1 MCGLSPINAAEDL
14 LMIRR
19 REFIAGLGGAVAWP
33 LAARAQQRAL
43 PVVGYIGGGPY
54 QRGVIEAFLKGLA
67 EAGYVEGRN
76 VAIEY
81 RWVETRNERLP
92 GIVSDLVG
100 RRVAVIAVVISTA
113 AALAAKAAT
122 QDIPIVFR
130 IGGDPVAS
138 GLVPSLSR
146 PGGNVTGVTTLG
158 VEQGPKRLQLLFDIL
173 PADAAVAL
181 LTNPTNANAV
191 RERDEIQAAAR
202 LLGVRL
208 IMFNATTT
216 DDIKAAF
223 AGFVAQRIGGFM
235 TAAEPLFFL
244 NRDLIVALAARHA
257 IPAIYSDRTFFE
269 AGGLMSYGA
278 VGDAYR
284 QVGVYTGRILK
295 GEKPADLPVQES
307 TKVELALNL
316 EVAKAL
322 GITFPTSLLV
332 RADEVIE

>member
-1 MCGLSPINAAEDL
+1 M
-14 LMIRR
+14 RR
-19 REFIAGLGGAVAWP
+19 REFIAWLGAAAWP
-33 LAARAQQRAL
+33 LVARAQQPAM
-43 PVVGYIGGGPY
+43 PVIGYIGGAPQTGEKAFLKG
-54 QRGVIEAFLKGLA
+54 RAEEAFLKGLA

-81 RWVETRNERLP
+81 RWVETRNERLS

-122 QDIPIVFR
+122 QTIPIVFR

-138 GLVPSLSR
+138 GLVPSLAR
-146 PGGNVTGVTTLG
+146 PRGNVMGVTTLG
-158 VEQGPKRLQLLFDIL
+158 GEQGPKRLQLLLEML
-173 PADAAVAL
+173 PTDAAVAL

-208 IMFNATTT
+208 VIFNATTT

-235 TAAEPLFFL
+235 TAAEPLFFA
-244 NRDLIVALAARHA
+244 NSDVIITLAARHA
-257 IPAIYSDRTFFE
+257 IPAIYSGRNFFD
-269 AGGLMSYGA
+269 AGGLMIYASDLNEGH
-278 VGDAYR
+278 R
-284 QVGVYTGRILK
+284 WTGVYTGRVLN
-295 GEKPADLPVQES
+295 GEKPADLPVQQS

-316 EVAKAL
+316 KVAKAL
-322 GITFPTSLLV
+322 GITFPLPLLA

>member
-1 MCGLSPINAAEDL
+1 M
-14 LMIRR
+14 RR
-19 REFIAGLGGAVAWP
+19 REFIAGLDGAVAWP
-33 LAARAQQRAL
+33 LTARAQQRAL
-43 PVVGYIGGGPY
+43 PVIGYIGS
-54 QRGVIEAFLKGLA
+54 VIPAAKEAFLKGLA

-81 RWVETRNERLP
+81 RSVDARNERLP

-122 QDIPIVFR
+122 QTIPIVFR

-138 GLVPSLSR
+138 GLVPSLAR

-158 VEQGPKRLQLLFDIL
+158 VEQGPKRLQLLLEIL

-181 LTNPTNANAV
+181 LTNATNANAA

-208 IMFNATTT
+208 FIFNATTM
-216 DDIKAAF
+216 DDIKTAF

-235 TAAEPLFFL
+235 TAAEPLFFQ
-244 NRDLIVALAARHA
+244 NSDLIVALAARHA
-257 IPAIYSDRTFFE
+257 IPAIYSGRPFFD
-269 AGGLMSYGA
+269 AGGLMIYASDSRSCSA
-278 VGDAYR
+278 
-284 QVGVYTGRILK
+284 
-295 GEKPADLPVQES
+295 
-307 TKVELALNL
+307 
-316 EVAKAL
+316 
-322 GITFPTSLLV
+322 
-332 RADEVIE
+332 

>member
-1 MCGLSPINAAEDL
+1 MK
-14 LMIRR
+14 R
-19 REFIAGLGGAVAWP
+19 REFIAGLGAAAWP

-43 PVVGYIGGGPY
+43 PVIGYIGGGLD
-54 QRGVIEAFLKGLA
+54 QGRGAFLKGLA
-67 EAGYVEGRN
+67 EAGYVEGRD

-81 RWVETRNERLP
+81 RWVEARNERLP
-92 GIVSDLVG
+92 GFVSDLVG

-122 QDIPIVFR
+122 QTIPIVFR

-138 GLVPSLSR
+138 GLVPSLAR

-158 VEQGPKRLQLLFDIL
+158 VEQGPKRLQLLLEIL

-181 LTNPTNANAV
+181 LSNPTNANAV

-208 IMFNATTT
+208 VIFNATTT

-235 TAAEPLFFL
+235 TAAEPLFFQ
-244 NRDLIVALAARHA
+244 NRELIVALAARYA
-257 IPAIYSDRTFFE
+257 IPAIYSDRTFFD
-269 AGGLMSYGA
+269 AGGLMSYGTDMPD
-278 VGDAYR
+278 GYR
-284 QVGVYTGRILK
+284 RAGVYTGRILK
-295 GEKPADLPVQES
+295 GEKPADLPVEES
-307 TKVELALNL
+307 TKAELALNFK
-316 EVAKAL
+316 VAKAL
-322 GITFPTSLLV
+322 GLTIPLPLLA

>member
-1 MCGLSPINAAEDL
+1 M
-14 LMIRR
+14 RR
-19 REFIAGLGGAVAWP
+19 REFVAGHGGAAAWPFTRP
-33 LAARAQQRAL
+33 LAAEAQQRAL
-43 PVVGYIGGGPY
+43 PVIGYIG
-54 QRGVIEAFLKGLA
+54 RVIPAAEEAFLKGLA

-81 RWVETRNERLP
+81 RSVDTRNERLP

-100 RRVAVIAVVISTA
+100 RRVAVIVGNSTA

-122 QDIPIVFR
+122 QTIPIVFR

-138 GLVPSLSR
+138 GLVPSLAR

-158 VEQGPKRLQLLFDIL
+158 VEQGPKRLQLLLEIL

-181 LTNPTNANAV
+181 LTNATNANAV
-191 RERDEIQAAAR
+191 REKDGIQAAAR

-235 TAAEPLFFL
+235 TAAEPLFFQ

-257 IPAIYSDRTFFE
+257 IPAIYSDSIFID

-295 GEKPADLPVQES
+295 GEKPADLPVQEY

-316 EVAKAL
+316 KVAKAL